1 MEYLLVTIA
10 VLILIGSISIAIP
23 SKASRKISRIRMDA
37 KLLGC
42 KISSNLYG
50 ENKFKNS
57 SKFSVSYSIK
67 NHTNL
72 KEAHFIRDKTELI
85 LYSPVKLKYSDRF
98 KDLKKALQNISVSLE
113 EIIFTSASIS
123 FLWRELE
130 GIEELKK
137 IIKNFDELKK
147 F

>member
-1 MEYLLVTIA
+1 MEYLLITIA

>member
-1 MEYLLVTIA
+1 MDLIVIILAALL
-10 VLILIGSISIAIP
+10 LIGSISIAIP
-23 SKASRKISRIRMDA
+23 SRSSREISKIRMEA
-37 KLLGC
+37 KLIGC
-42 KISSNLYG
+42 KITSNLYG
-50 ENKFKNS
+50 ENKFKNH
-57 SKFSVSYSIK
+57 SKYSVSYRIK
-67 NHTNL
+67 NKTYL
-72 KEAHFIRDKTELI
+72 KEGHFIRDKDKLI

>member
-98 KDLKKALQNISVSLE
+98 KDLKKVLQNISVSLE

>member
-1 MEYLLVTIA
+1 MEYLLITIA

-72 KEAHFIRDKTELI
+72 KEAHFVRDKTELI
-85 LYSPVKLKYSDRF
+85 LYSPVKLKYSDSF
-98 KDLKKALQNISVSLE
+98 DYLNEELQNISNSLE
-113 EIIFTSASIS
+113 EVIFTSVSIS
-123 FLWRELE
+123 FLWKELD
-130 GIEELKK
+130 GLDELKE
-137 IIKNFDELKK
+137 IIKNFEKLKK

>member
-98 KDLKKALQNISVSLE
+98 KDLKKVIQNISVSLE

-137 IIKNFDELKK
+137 IIKHFDELKK

>member
-1 MEYLLVTIA
+1 
-10 VLILIGSISIAIP
+10 
-23 SKASRKISRIRMDA
+23 MDA

-57 SKFSVSYSIK
+57 SEFSVSYSIK

-85 LYSPVKLKYSDRF
+85 LYSPVKLKYSDSF
-98 KDLKKALQNISVSLE
+98 ESLNEELQNISNSLE
-113 EIIFTSASIS
+113 EVIFTSVSIS
-123 FLWRELE
+123 FLWKELD
-130 GIEELKK
+130 GLDELKE
-137 IIKNFDELKK
+137 IIKNFDKLKK

>member
-1 MEYLLVTIA
+1 MEYLLITIA

-37 KLLGC
+37 RLLGC
-42 KISSNLYG
+42 KISPNLYG

-85 LYSPVKLKYSDRF
+85 LYSPVKLKYSDSF
-98 KDLKKALQNISVSLE
+98 ESLNEELQNISNSLE
-113 EIIFTSASIS
+113 EVIFTSVSIS
-123 FLWRELE
+123 FLWKELD
-130 GIEELKK
+130 GLDELKE
-137 IIKNFDELKK
+137 IIKN
-147 F
+147 

>member
-1 MEYLLVTIA
+1 M
-10 VLILIGSISIAIP
+10 
-23 SKASRKISRIRMDA
+23 
-37 KLLGC
+37 
-42 KISSNLYG
+42 
-50 ENKFKNS
+50 
-57 SKFSVSYSIK
+57 
-67 NHTNL
+67 
-72 KEAHFIRDKTELI
+72 
-85 LYSPVKLKYSDRF
+85 
-98 KDLKKALQNISVSLE
+98 DLKKALQKISVSLE